1 VFVSYTY
8 DAYVGIAHPSR
19 VYNIRALGIPYL
31 YIGPRE
37 SPVQELGP
45 PFSVRHGDVD
55 GVVRAIET
63 SAQSDA
69 RWRAVACEVSDHAR
83 DWVDRTDGDGVRNGR
98 LVPTACSAAPC
109 EPATSDFDQQTSSLT
124 GLPTGLQV
132 RKISVN

>member
-1 VFVSYTY
+1 MFVSYTY

-83 DWVDRTDGDGVRNGR
+83 DWLIARMVTVFETAASSPQRAQPRPVS
-98 LVPTACSAAPC
+98 LQPPTSTNRP
-109 EPATSDFDQQTSSLT
+109 P
-124 GLPTGLQV
+124 
-132 RKISVN
+132 R